1 MTENFFKPHFNP
13 NKNINLKLYSLSNLS
28 DINTM
33 NNEMF
38 KFYQR
43 SIDAFNLL
51 SNLYPKKDEN
61 KNKINIFLENISQ
74 LNKSFVADKDKFILT
89 KSSFDTLNYDLFK
102 NLFKQIDCYIGEIQR
117 LNNQIKSHNNIDNKQ
132 IIQNLNKK
140 ISENNIKIRNYEMKI
155 SEKVKNEKKLIKEI
169 EYYKKRI
176 IFFKN
181 KININLISR
190 NNHHIKR
197 NHTINKKISPKK
209 LNDNYNHST
218 YSSRYNS
225 RRNSKSKIVIDNYNK
240 CNKSKFY
247 NSTPIKINISNS
259 SPKNN
264 SNFQSKIFS
273 KKDNHESNFK
283 NNSNKELISSKNLI
297 SVNIDNKYKGT
308 LSHEEENNSNNNIIK
323 INRIYTPDEDIICSF
338 EKRKNSHIIKD
349 KSSYDLINFDK
360 YMNINSKNNLKE
372 MTPKNHIK
380 FYSSHNKNN
389 SEVIMNNFFNI
400 ITDDQ
405 RNIKNN
411 IKGKE
416 TNNLKL
422 YFSSHKNDNYKRN
435 IIINKNSN
443 SNNSNNSKTN
453 IDKIIKTSTNQQIDV
468 SKSKKFKK
476 FFLKSYSNNN
486 ILNNSRCRTFNNK
499 DHRKYFEF
507 DKMKLFKFKKEGG
520 NKLNKN
526 LIFTSL
532 NDEKKINNK
541 KIIFRSLFDKNK
553 PLISEIYENDSIS
566 KISNKEKT
574 YFQEKSNYISSSGK
588 KLETINKMVL
598 NDNSFINIEST
609 KPFINVNKKKTEREI
624 IDNKEKELKR
634 ILKDI
639 NEDYNKDIEMLSSQE
654 NKIKYLLSLID
665 SKEE

>member
-1 MTENFFKPHFNP
+1 MTESFFKPHFNP

-33 NNEMF
+33 SDEMF

-43 SIDAFNLL
+43 SIDGFNLL

-61 KNKINIFLENISQ
+61 KKKINIFLEKISQ
-74 LNKSFVADKDKFILT
+74 LNKSFVTDKDKFILT

-102 NLFKQIDCYIGEIQR
+102 NLFKQIDCYIGEIER
-117 LNNQIKSHNNIDNKQ
+117 LNNQIKSYNNKDNQQ
-132 IIQNLNKK
+132 IIQNLNRK

-155 SEKVKNEKKLIKEI
+155 NEKIKNEKKLIKEI

-190 NNHHIKR
+190 NNRHIKR
-197 NHTINKKISPKK
+197 NHSINKKISPRK
-209 LNDNYNHST
+209 LKDNYNHST

-225 RRNSKSKIVIDNYNK
+225 RSNSKGKIFIDNYNK
-240 CNKSKFY
+240 INKSKFY
-247 NSTPIKINISNS
+247 NSTPIKINICNS

-264 SNFQSKIFS
+264 SNFQSKIFP
-273 KKDNHESNFK
+273 KKDNHESNFE
-283 NNSNKELISSKNLI
+283 NNSNKELISCKNLI

-308 LSHEEENNSNNNIIK
+308 LSPEEENNNNNIIK
-323 INRIYTPDEDIICSF
+323 LNRIYSPDEDIICSF
-338 EKRKNSHIIKD
+338 EKRKNNQIIKD

-360 YMNINSKNNLKE
+360 CMIINTKNNLKE
-372 MTPKNHIK
+372 MTPKKHIK
-380 FYSSHNKNN
+380 FYSSLNKNN

-400 ITDDQ
+400 TTDEQ
-405 RNIKNN
+405 RNIKKN

-435 IIINKNSN
+435 ILINKNRN
-443 SNNSNNSKTN
+443 SNNSNISKTN
-453 IDKIIKTSTNQQIDV
+453 IDKTIKTSTNQQTDV
-468 SKSKKFKK
+468 PKSKKFKK

-486 ILNNSRCRTFNNK
+486 IINNSRCKTFNIK
-499 DHRKYFEF
+499 DHKKYFEF
-507 DKMKLFKFKKEGG
+507 DKMKLFKFKKDGG

-526 LIFTSL
+526 LIFSSL

-574 YFQEKSNYISSSGK
+574 YFQEKNNFITSSGK
-588 KLETINKMVL
+588 KLEAINKMIV
-598 NDNSFINIEST
+598 NDNSYINIENT
-609 KPFINVNKKKTEREI
+609 KPFINVNKKKTEKEI
-624 IDNKEKELKR
+624 IDNKEKELKK

-654 NKIKYLLSLID
+654 IKIKYLLSLID